1 MSQLSEQIL
10 NELQSLGNHEKVT
23 ILSRFFKT
31 GPGEY
36 GENDIFIGVTLPEQR
51 KIVAQYHKEIAFSDI
66 SDLLDSIYHEA
77 RLTGVLLLIK
87 KGTHKEQQSDAVDLY
102 LKKKHRINNWDL
114 VDCSA
119 PYLTGEYF
127 FNHDRTAL
135 FQLVHSESIWDI
147 RIAVMTTFYFIRKLD
162 FADTLKMADILL
174 QHKHDLIQK
183 AVGWMLR
190 EIGNRDMNVE
200 TDFLKT
206 RYTKMPRTMFRYA
219 IEKFPEDL
227 RKAYLNGKVL

>member
-1 MSQLSEQIL
+1 M
-10 NELQSLGNHEKVT
+10 
-23 ILSRFFKT
+23 
-31 GPGEY
+31 
-36 GENDIFIGVTLPEQR
+36 
-51 KIVAQYHKEIAFSDI
+51 
-66 SDLLDSIYHEA
+66 
-77 RLTGVLLLIK
+77 
-87 KGTHKEQQSDAVDLY
+87 
-102 LKKKHRINNWDL
+102 

-127 FNHDRTAL
+127 FNHDRTTL
-135 FQLVHSESIWDI
+135 FQLVQSESIWDI

-174 QHKHDLIQK
+174 HHKHDLIQK

-206 RYTKMPRTMFRYA
+206 RYTKMPRTMLRYA

-227 RKAYLNGKVL
+227 RKAYLNGNI